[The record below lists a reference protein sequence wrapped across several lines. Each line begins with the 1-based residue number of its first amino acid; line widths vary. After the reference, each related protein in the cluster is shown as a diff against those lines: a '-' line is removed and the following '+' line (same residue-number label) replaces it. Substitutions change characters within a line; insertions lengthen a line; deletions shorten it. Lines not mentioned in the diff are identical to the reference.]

1 VDKFGHFE
9 MKEFAEQSDDPRV
22 KAMWRRIV
30 ELRSKCA
37 RWCEAVNQRDR
48 EIERLKG
55 DRDAGL

>member
-1 VDKFGHFE
+1 MAEFGYFE

-37 RWCEAVNQRDR
+37 RWCEALSQRDR
-48 EIERLKG
+48 EIERLEKG
-55 DRDAGL
+55 RDASL